1 MTPACFQVFMVRPVR
16 LLICIFTQCSIV
28 SGSDISQKHVLTL
41 IRNQR
46 FRPSLTEN
54 RSEWASSVV
63 VLASCKEC
71 CNLNHRRGDR
81 SFLHFLHHSYYWL
94 GLGCTSPF
102 PLVRLSLV
110 SSLQLTYITKSYPH
124 PNHFS
129 VKLSPKWRQHVAPKF
144 WDIHVH
150 QEDHTVSKPRRL
162 QSECGYCLLRNSAS
176 YSLLCLFMV
185 TELNTSKKEAGSSAK
200 TLLYIYQTMQC
211 NVLGNSRM

>member
-1 MTPACFQVFMVRPVR
+1 MFLPWLGIKDFVQVW
-16 LLICIFTQCSIV
+16 Q
-28 SGSDISQKHVLTL
+28 
-41 IRNQR
+41 
-46 FRPSLTEN
+46 N

-81 SFLHFLHHSYYWL
+81 SFSHFLHHSYYWL

-102 PLVRLSLV
+102 PLVWLSLV
-110 SSLQLTYITKSYPH
+110 SSLQLTYTTKSYPH

-129 VKLSPKWRQHVAPKF
+129 VKLSPRWRQHVAPKL

-150 QEDHTVSKPRRL
+150 QEDHTVSK
-162 QSECGYCLLRNSAS
+162 QFEGGYRLLRSSAS
-176 YSLLCLFMV
+176 YSLLYLFMV

-211 NVLGNSRM
+211 HVLGNSRI